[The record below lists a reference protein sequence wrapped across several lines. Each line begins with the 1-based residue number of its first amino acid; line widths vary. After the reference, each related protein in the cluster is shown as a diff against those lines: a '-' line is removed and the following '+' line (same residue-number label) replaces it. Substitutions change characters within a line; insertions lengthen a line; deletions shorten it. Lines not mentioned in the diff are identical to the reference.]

1 MRREALKHFLYL
13 VGSNQIRDQGEW
25 ISAECPLARWTHPK
39 KTDRHPS
46 FGVRINNSGQ
56 SVYKCYTCKQKAQP
70 IESLLFV
77 LSRYRGTYYREATDF
92 LIKHEVF
99 EEDKQITYD
108 DKWEKEPPKKQTPL
122 PLSVIDKY
130 LPISE
135 SPQKIKDFLY
145 KRGTT
150 PQICDFFHVRWS
162 EGYQSLVFPS
172 IWNDGI
178 LSVKARRLDQKKF
191 FFLKGGLYLFGIDRI
206 DWFKPVWLVEGE
218 FDLLRLNAL
227 GEFNVIS
234 LGGSNIP
241 DKLDKYIHAH
251 TLISGFDTD
260 AAGKEATKKLKA
272 MYSKYYNLR
281 FADWGLCGCKD
292 AGDIKSREQLLTIQ
306 KNIKTI

>member
-13 VGSNQIRDQGEW
+13 VGGNQIRDQGEW

-46 FGVRINNSGQ
+46 FGARINNSGQ
-56 SVYKCYTCKQKAQP
+56 SVYKCYTCKQKARP

-92 LIKHEVF
+92 LVQHEIF
-99 EEDKQITYD
+99 EEDRQITYD

-122 PLSVIDKY
+122 PLSVIDNY

-135 SPQKIKDFLY
+135 SPQKVKDFLY
-145 KRGTT
+145 RRGTT
-150 PQICDFFHVRWS
+150 PQICDFFRVRWS

-191 FFLKGGLYLFGIDRI
+191 FFLKGGLYLFGIDRV
-206 DWFKPVWLVEGE
+206 DWSKPVWLVEGE
-218 FDLLRLNAL
+218 FDLLRLNTL

-260 AAGKEATKKLKA
+260 ATGKEATKKLKA
-272 MYSKYYNLR
+272 TYSKYYNLR

-292 AGDIKSREQLLTIQ
+292 AGDIQTREQLLMIQ